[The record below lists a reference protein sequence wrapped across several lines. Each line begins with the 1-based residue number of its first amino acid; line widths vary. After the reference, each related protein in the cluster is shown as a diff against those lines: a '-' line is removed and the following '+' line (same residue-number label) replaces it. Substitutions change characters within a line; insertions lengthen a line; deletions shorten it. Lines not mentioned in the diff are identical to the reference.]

1 MMETEEDYDWEE
13 YLCILLKSGNYITI
27 DNNNIANVK
36 QPDKIFG
43 PKIENKFFKLRV
55 GMKPGS
61 MWSKT
66 LDYDAE
72 DYQRI
77 LSDSDLIYR
86 LENTIEPNPRYI
98 SEMKSELRELQ
109 INKIV

>member
-1 MMETEEDYDWEE
+1 MEENEYEWEE

-27 DNNNIANVK
+27 DKNNIVILK
-36 QPDKIFG
+36 QPDRIFE
-43 PKIENKFFKLRV
+43 PKLEKRFFKLRV
-55 GMKPGS
+55 GMKSGS

-66 LDYDAE
+66 LDYDVE

-86 LENTIEPNPRYI
+86 LENTIEPNPTYI
-98 SEMKSELRELQ
+98 SEIKTELRALQ